1 MKAAARLQY
10 EEAAGRILKNEVDK
24 VEREDS
30 TNRAIHR
37 QSMQN
42 INALKTHIL
51 ILLHRL
57 ETLPRSRMSF
67 MQRFHVSE
75 ACLIDME
82 KSKMCLYLLEKR
94 ETVNFAQLHAHIMK
108 IQQMV
113 RVQERYLVQC
123 KQQTVEALGNSERG
137 VTPRMCV
144 CVLFCFVDP
153 ILGNRYGPGVNSFR
167 HWPGVAGS
175 SPFTLTTSL
184 VIPVPSSS
192 SVA

>member
-1 MKAAARLQY
+1 MKAAARLEH

-94 ETVNFAQLHAHIMK
+94 ETVNFARLHAHVMK

-113 RVQERYLVQC
+113 HARDTRLAQY
-123 KQQTVEALGNSERG
+123 KQQTVEALGHCGRG
-137 VTPRMCV
+137 VAPRM
-144 CVLFCFVDP
+144 
-153 ILGNRYGPGVNSFR
+153 
-167 HWPGVAGS
+167 
-175 SPFTLTTSL
+175 
-184 VIPVPSSS
+184 
-192 SVA
+192 